1 MKISTTL
8 FCSVLF
14 ICPYACKAEA
24 VVTVHAMAIINEEDV
39 KRDEPPPHGAIG
51 MSTAYRI
58 SDAAPAPR
66 SMEFRKRILHPRAE
80 IGLHAIAH
88 DEIYY
93 VLSGEGSVTSDGKTA
108 ALKAG
113 MAAYLYKGAVVG
125 IKQVGTTPLS
135 IIVSYPNAT
144 H

>member
-1 MKISTTL
+1 MRIALTL
-8 FCSVLF
+8 FCCVLVANSNT
-14 ICPYACKAEA
+14 C
-24 VVTVHAMAIINEEDV
+24 MAAAADTAPVMSIINEEEV

-66 SMEFRKRILHPRAE
+66 SMEFRKRILHPGAE
-80 IGLHAIAH
+80 IGLHPIAH
-88 DEIYY
+88 DEVYY
-93 VLSGEGSVTSDGKTA
+93 VLSGTGSVTSDGKTA
-108 ALKAG
+108 TLKAG

-125 IKQVGTTPLS
+125 IKQTGTEALS
-135 IIVSYPNAT
+135 IIVSYPNAA